1 VHKPLQKHLNR
12 LDRVVQLLIAKNLK
26 FSTGF
31 VFVELLEEWDILLEK
46 GVNLIVGS
54 LDLEVDYL
62 AMTLVK
68 RTLQKPLI
76 TVESLAIGG

>member
-1 VHKPLQKHLNR
+1 MHKPLQKHLNR
-12 LDRVVQLLIAKNLK
+12 LDRIVQLFITKNLK

-31 VFVELLEEWDILLEK
+31 VFVELLKEWDILLEK

-62 AMTLVK
+62 VMTLVK
-68 RTLQKPLI
+68 RTLQKPFI